1 MAKNWSQEDI
11 DAVWEKGEKIPGF
24 NPFKYRKDQCGAWI
38 QKDKYGP
45 ASENESHVSYT
56 WQIDHITPVS
66 KGGSDN
72 LSNLRPLQWYNND
85 KRDNDRLKT
94 YVTAEG
100 RHNIELDVK

>member
-11 DAVWEKGEKIPGF
+11 DAVWEKAQEVEGYDSDV
-24 NPFKYRKDQCGAWI
+24 YRKDQCGAWI
-38 QKDKYGP
+38 KKDQYGP
-45 ASENESHVSYT
+45 AGENESHLSFT

-85 KRDNDRLKT
+85 KRDNERLKT
-94 YVTAEG
+94 YVTADG
-100 RHNIELDVK
+100 RRNKELEDN